1 MLRSPRNDTMQ
12 RPPFQL
18 CLLLTRDLCRIDPL
32 AVVREAVA
40 GGVDCVQLREKE
52 IGTAGRH
59 AWGLQLMDLCL
70 ELRVPLIVNDDV
82 EVAAAIGARGVHLG
96 QDDLPVHEARKLL
109 KPEQWIGLSTHNL
122 EQLDAA
128 ADQGVDYAGYGPIYP
143 TGTKGYEYGLGPESV
158 LNVLLHARV
167 PVVAIGGI
175 DTANAGRIPEQA
187 ALAVS
192 SVICA
197 AESPREVAAAL
208 QARGPVDVPRD

>member
-1 MLRSPRNDTMQ
+1 MQ

-18 CLLLTRDLCRIDPL
+18 CLLLSRDLCRLDPL
-32 AVVREAVA
+32 VVVREAVA

-52 IGTAGRH
+52 LSSAARH
-59 AWGLQLMDLCL
+59 AWGVQLMEVCL

-82 EVAAAIGARGVHLG
+82 EVAAALGARGVHLG

-109 KPEQWIGLSTHNL
+109 QPGQWIGLSTHSL

-128 ADQGVDYAGYGPIYP
+128 ADQGVDYAGYGPIYA
-143 TGTKGYEYGLGPESV
+143 TETKGYAYGLGPESV

-175 DTANAGRIPEQA
+175 TPANAGRIPEQA

-197 AESPREVAAAL
+197 AESPRELAAAL
-208 QARGPVDVPRD
+208 RARGPVDLPHY

>member
-1 MLRSPRNDTMQ
+1 MTWVEVDGHLVLVQGRS
-12 RPPFQL
+12 
-18 CLLLTRDLCRIDPL
+18 
-32 AVVREAVA
+32 AVA
-40 GGVDCVQLREKE
+40 ELLVENA
-52 IGTAGRH
+52 AG
-59 AWGLQLMDLCL
+59 A
-70 ELRVPLIVNDDV
+70 V
-82 EVAAAIGARGVHLG
+82 EQVHLVRRI
-96 QDDLPVHEARKLL
+96 LHEARKLL
-109 KPEQWIGLSTHNL
+109 KPEQWIGLSTHSL

-143 TGTKGYEYGLGPESV
+143 TGTKGYEHGLGPESV

-175 DTANAGRIPEQA
+175 SPANAGRIPEQA

-208 QARGPVDVPRD
+208 RTRGPVDIPHD